1 VKNTVRAERER
12 LKLTQAELAA
22 LVQVSR
28 QTIIAIERGRFDPSL
43 RLAFSLSNTL
53 GVEITTLFTPELERN
68 PS

>member
-1 VKNTVRAERER
+1 MKNTVRAERER

>member
-1 VKNTVRAERER
+1 MKNTVRAERER
-12 LKLTQAELAA
+12 HKLTQAELAA

-53 GVEITTLFTPELERN
+53 DVEITTLFTPTPERN
-68 PS
+68 SS